1 LQEVFSAAD
10 GEEDEEEQGEEAM
23 DVDEQ
28 K

>member
-1 LQEVFSAAD
+1 LQEVFSAAYGD
-10 GEEDEEEQGEEAM
+10 EDEEDQGEEAM